1 MPSIRSSLI
10 FLFVIYFSLSS
21 SAKADWINLSGAE
34 NAPTIAEI
42 YILDNHI
49 RLVLEVYIGDIPTFK
64 DLLPDAFLKET
75 VNRLSLA
82 ERLKRFSSE
91 TFRFLTPDGMPLQ
104 AELQV
109 IGPRLRIDRTGPFR
123 FMRNPLSGRL
133 VNQPPRR

>member
-1 MPSIRSSLI
+1 MGLGKKCLR
-10 FLFVIYFSLSS
+10 FVQHVFSFFFFYFSLSS

-42 YILDNHI
+42 YILDNHV
-49 RLVLEVYIGDIPTFK
+49 RLVLEIYIGDIPTFN

-109 IGPRLRIDRTGPFR
+109 IEPQRGAGQDR
-123 FMRNPLSGRL
+123 
-133 VNQPPRR
+133 QAW